1 MNNQDSLILIEFF
14 SLFQDNIEFY
24 ILRINVHQINFDIKI
39 KLMEPTDKLVSIYN
53 IYQFQLTLIIT

>member
-39 KLMEPTDKLVSIYN
+39 KLMEPTDKLVSIYD

>member
-39 KLMEPTDKLVSIYN
+39 KLMEPTDKLVSIYD
-53 IYQFQLTLIIT
+53 IYQFQLTLIIS